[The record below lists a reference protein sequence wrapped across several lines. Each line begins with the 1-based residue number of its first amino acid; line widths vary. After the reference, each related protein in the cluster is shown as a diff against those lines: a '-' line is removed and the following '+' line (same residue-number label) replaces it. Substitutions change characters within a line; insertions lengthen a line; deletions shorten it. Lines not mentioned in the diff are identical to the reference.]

1 MLENIFGLEP
11 STITIK
17 AYVDNKS
24 AIDAILYTRLL
35 EDKRLRVDIAAI
47 KESLQIH
54 DVNRIQ
60 WVPGQLQLANPMTKQ
75 GAPGFN
81 LLKVLELGKMLN
93 ELNEHSFA

>member
-1 MLENIFGLEP
+1 MENILGLEHR
-11 STITIK
+11 TITTE

-24 AIDAILYTRLL
+24 VIEVILSTRLV
-35 EDKRLRVDIAAI
+35 KRLRVDIAAI

-60 WVPGQLQLANPMTKQ
+60 WVPGQLQFANTLTKQ
-75 GAPGFN
+75 GASRVN
-81 LLKVLELGKMLN
+81 LLKVIQSGKMLN